1 MSNQAMSIDDGF
13 IHRADLQDIL
23 MLQLKN
29 HLAILYRV
37 IVKNVLHDYK
47 SEEKMH
53 ENDLAAR

>member
-1 MSNQAMSIDDGF
+1 MSIDGF
-13 IHRADLQDIL
+13 IYRADLQDIV

-37 IVKNVLHDYK
+37 IVKNVLHNYE